1 MSIRRIISDPV
12 FFMEKCVL
20 GPSPLPAPH
29 SLLPTWSAAAF
40 LVIGGVC
47 SITLLP
53 RRGVFHPAS
62 SVPGPSTQHL
72 SSVSM
77 FWVRQFSWDF
87 SAPWVPRDFTLSAS
101 HCLGTEKALFSIE
114 RIMK

>member
-12 FFMEKCVL
+12 FFMERCVC
-20 GPSPLPAPH
+20 PLPAPH

-40 LVIGGVC
+40 LVMGGC

-53 RRGVFHPAS
+53 RRGFFPPAS
-62 SVPGPSTQHL
+62 SVPGPSTQHQ

-77 FWVRQFSWDF
+77 FWVCHFSLGFFCTVGPQGFHTFSFPLPWDSKGPF
-87 SAPWVPRDFTLSAS
+87 
-101 HCLGTEKALFSIE
+101 LF
-114 RIMK
+114 